1 MDIRDMLTKLTL
13 LEGSGITPGAAGAG
27 FKATGSQGVKPTG
40 DLKHG
45 MPMRLNTASPTG
57 RAPTARLPEAD
68 VEEGNRF
75 TDKLMKARAAGKT
88 QADLDGDGDME
99 PVKEAKKAKPDFLDV
114 DNDKNRKESFK
125 KAVADRARG
134 KKAVKENLRLVKE
147 TALGDRSLRV
157 YHDREYREYH
167 VCVLEG
173 DAVVSRQFAGSTAE
187 ATALVRNIV
196 SEARGM
202 KVAWPGSAEYKEKFG
217 QDRETFRKKH
227 APSVMKSPAGRKEL
241 AQLDTEY
248 EAGKK
253 SYGRDEEGD
262 DDEGDKKALPT
273 GEKRGRGRPKGSKRA
288 IGAKGPSG
296 RSKLLTREQQLD
308 EISSDLALTAARRA
322 EKKGQAYADDNL
334 SSGPAIGYEYMQ
346 QAKRLQRGA
355 DKRRERE
362 RDQEVQAA
370 LSPAKRR
377 RMTKEEQLDEISVGD
392 RVTIDFPGSQ
402 AHGKSGRVV
411 SIRDGMAKVAVGG
424 ATGTQTKMQWDS
436 GAFGPRGMEVDLG
449 RGQRGGGT
457 HTEVPL
463 DAVKRRGQ
471 GISEVAKWRDPDRE
485 GQTWARDDASGPNDP
500 RPGKIPL
507 TKTGQR
513 DANTWADRGSG
524 TASDPLAWKAAQKKA
539 AGTLTPDD
547 VKFGVKKN
555 FPRYE
560 EQDVSEDYDQEQLD
574 EISSDLALTAARRA
588 EKIGQAYADDNLSSG
603 PQIGYEYMQQAKR
616 LQRGADK
623 RRERERDQEVQA
635 ALSPAKRRR
644 METEDYD
651 QDEYDEEGE
660 MAQSQSRTIADAAA
674 ELESML
680 DADENLPEWVQ
691 KKISL
696 AQEYID
702 SARDYLA
709 ANRPEDS
716 DEEMPLPE
724 GNTGDY
730 SAKKARAGKDMD
742 ESALQAYLGKKK
754 YGKEGMSALQ
764 KAGREGASKERM
776 AKIRARH
783 DKLDEEPVN
792 EKMASKAQNR
802 LMRATAGGADTGV
815 SPKVAREFIKKSHG
829 QRVGDLPERVREG
842 DIDVNRHPQ
851 TRDYGRGE
859 DEPKADE
866 PKAKKPAGPKK
877 PTKPTKQA
885 NSEEKVS
892 ETTTSGSVATA
903 PAAGGKKSKGGI
915 QYGKGVYE
923 AKLAESFDAELDR
936 VVSEG
941 TTITI
946 NSPDSGEAS
955 VSINGTGDDAMA
967 LANLLKMAGL
977 FSGGGSGY
985 QSACSSC
992 GQMHE
997 GSCGMVE
1004 EDLANSADNTET
1016 MSTDYMVNGLSGGL
1030 NGPKLQVNPNNAG
1043 DNPLAMKDLGQKSSP
1058 AVNLGA
1064 IAEQVE
1070 REAENRLLDLYR
1082 KIS

>member
-1 MDIRDMLTKLTL
+1 MWT
-13 LEGSGITPGAAGAG
+13 
-27 FKATGSQGVKPTG
+27 
-40 DLKHG
+40 
-45 MPMRLNTASPTG
+45 TG

-75 TDKLMKARAAGKT
+75 TGELMKARAAGKK

-114 DNDKNRKESFK
+114 DRDGDKKEPFK
-125 KAVADRARG
+125 KAVTDRARG

-157 YHDREYREYH
+157 YHAREYREYH

-187 ATALVRNIV
+187 ATALVRSIV

-217 QDRETFRKKH
+217 QDRETFRKKY
-227 APSVMKSPAGRKEL
+227 APSVMKSPAGREEL
-241 AQLDTEY
+241 ARLDTEY

-262 DDEGDKKALPT
+262 DEEGDKKAKPA

-288 IGAKGPSG
+288 IGAKGPTG
-296 RSKLLTREQQLD
+296 RSKLLTREQNVAEATGNLGSIIRAYQRDVDAFMRSGDLSDSLYDALYDYYMD
-308 EISSDLALTAARRA
+308 EMPYGTAKARTGDHYEWISDRF
-322 EKKGQAYADDNL
+322 YAD
-334 SSGPAIGYEYMQ
+334 M
-346 QAKRLQRGA
+346 
-355 DKRRERE
+355 
-362 RDQEVQAA
+362 
-370 LSPAKRR
+370 
-377 RMTKEEQLDEISVGD
+377 
-392 RVTIDFPGSQ
+392 
-402 AHGKSGRVV
+402 
-411 SIRDGMAKVAVGG
+411 DG
-424 ATGTQTKMQWDS
+424 
-436 GAFGPRGMEVDLG
+436 
-449 RGQRGGGT
+449 
-457 HTEVPL
+457 
-463 DAVKRRGQ
+463 
-471 GISEVAKWRDPDRE
+471 GIK
-485 GQTWARDDASGPNDP
+485 
-500 RPGKIPL
+500 
-507 TKTGQR
+507 
-513 DANTWADRGSG
+513 
-524 TASDPLAWKAAQKKA
+524 
-539 AGTLTPDD
+539 
-547 VKFGVKKN
+547 
-555 FPRYE
+555 
-560 EQDVSEDYDQEQLD
+560 EDYD
-574 EISSDLALTAARRA
+574 
-588 EKIGQAYADDNLSSG
+588 K
-603 PQIGYEYMQQAKR
+603 
-616 LQRGADK
+616 
-623 RRERERDQEVQA
+623 
-635 ALSPAKRRR
+635 
-644 METEDYD
+644 
-651 QDEYDEEGE
+651 DEYDEEGE

-716 DEEMPLPE
+716 DEDMPLPE
-724 GNTGDY
+724 GSTGDY
-730 SAKKARAGKDMD
+730 SAKKARAGKDIGRPGKQFAKIAKSAGERYGSKERGEKVAGAVLAKLRAKEDVNEADLD

-764 KAGREGASKERM
+764 KAGREGASKEKM

-783 DKLDEEPVN
+783 DKLDEVELD
-792 EKMASKAQNR
+792 EKSVSKAQ
-802 LMRATAGGADTGV
+802 RAAAGIAYAAKKGDIPKSELRGASKEMAKMPSG
-815 SPKVAREFIKKSHG
+815 ELKKFAKTKEKG
-829 QRVGDLPERVREG
+829 LPQTVGEG
-842 DIDVNRHPQ
+842 DIDPNRHPQ

-859 DEPKADE
+859 DKPA
-866 PKAKKPAGPKK
+866 AKKPAETPKK
-877 PTKPTKQA
+877 SDSGEKPVK
-885 NSEEKVS
+885 
-892 ETTTSGSVATA
+892 ETTTAGSVATA
-903 PAAGGKKSKGGI
+903 PAEGGKKSKGGI
-915 QYGKGVYE
+915 QFGKGIYE
-923 AKLAESFDAELDR
+923 AQLAESFDAELDR

-977 FSGGGSGY
+977 FSAGGY
-985 QSACSSC
+985 QTACSGC

-997 GSCGMVE
+997 GSCGMMQ

-1016 MSTDYMVNGLSGGL
+1016 MSADYMVNGLSGGL
-1030 NGPKLQVNPNNAG
+1030 NGPKQQVNPNNMG
-1043 DNPLAMKDLGQKSSP
+1043 DNPLAMPSLGTKASP
-1058 AVNLGA
+1058 NLNLGA

-1070 REAENRLLDLYR
+1070 RDAEDRLLDLYR

>member
-1 MDIRDMLTKLTL
+1 MDIRDILTKLTL

-68 VEEGNRF
+68 VEEGNKF
-75 TDKLMKARAAGKT
+75 TGELMKARAAGKK

-114 DNDKNRKESFK
+114 DGDGDKKEPFK
-125 KAVADRARG
+125 KAVADKGRG
-134 KKAVKENLRLVKE
+134 KKAVKENLRLVRE

-187 ATALVRNIV
+187 ATALVRSIV

-217 QDRETFRKKH
+217 QDRESFRKKH
-227 APSVMKSPAGRKEL
+227 APSVMKSPAGREEL
-241 AQLDTEY
+241 AKLDTEY

-262 DDEGDKKALPT
+262 DEEGDKKTKPA
-273 GEKRGRGRPKGSKRA
+273 GEKRGRGRPKGSRRA

-296 RSKLLTREQQLD
+296 KSKLLTRE
-308 EISSDLALTAARRA
+308 
-322 EKKGQAYADDNL
+322 
-334 SSGPAIGYEYMQ
+334 
-346 QAKRLQRGA
+346 
-355 DKRRERE
+355 
-362 RDQEVQAA
+362 
-370 LSPAKRR
+370 
-377 RMTKEEQLDEISVGD
+377 
-392 RVTIDFPGSQ
+392 
-402 AHGKSGRVV
+402 
-411 SIRDGMAKVAVGG
+411 
-424 ATGTQTKMQWDS
+424 
-436 GAFGPRGMEVDLG
+436 
-449 RGQRGGGT
+449 
-457 HTEVPL
+457 
-463 DAVKRRGQ
+463 
-471 GISEVAKWRDPDRE
+471 
-485 GQTWARDDASGPNDP
+485 
-500 RPGKIPL
+500 
-507 TKTGQR
+507 
-513 DANTWADRGSG
+513 
-524 TASDPLAWKAAQKKA
+524 
-539 AGTLTPDD
+539 
-547 VKFGVKKN
+547 
-555 FPRYE
+555 
-560 EQDVSEDYDQEQLD
+560 DYD
-574 EISSDLALTAARRA
+574 A
-588 EKIGQAYADDNLSSG
+588 
-603 PQIGYEYMQQAKR
+603 
-616 LQRGADK
+616 
-623 RRERERDQEVQA
+623 
-635 ALSPAKRRR
+635 
-644 METEDYD
+644 
-651 QDEYDEEGE
+651 DEYDEEGE

-724 GNTGDY
+724 GSTGDY
-730 SAKKARAGKDMD
+730 SAKKARAGRDIGKPGKNFAKIAKSAGERYGSKERGEKVAGAVLAKLRAKEDVNEADMD

-754 YGKEGMSALQ
+754 YGKAGMSALQ
-764 KAGREGASKERM
+764 QAGREGASKEKM
-776 AKIRARH
+776 ANLRAQH
-783 DKLDEEPVN
+783 DKLKEGDRPSIKTTSTGFTAAAPSGKQLSVTMPADRGLRPGDVKVKEQEVS
-792 EKMASKAQNR
+792 EKAVSKAQ
-802 LMRATAGGADTGV
+802 RAAAGIARAAQKGEIPQSELRGASKEMAKMPAG
-815 SPKVAREFIKKSHG
+815 ELKKFAKTKEKG
-829 QRVGDLPERVREG
+829 LPE
-842 DIDVNRHPQ
+842 
-851 TRDYGRGE
+851 
-859 DEPKADE
+859 
-866 PKAKKPAGPKK
+866 KK
-877 PTKPTKQA
+877 T
-885 NSEEKVS
+885 EEAVE
-892 ETTTSGSVATA
+892 ETTTAGSVATA
-903 PAAGGKKSKGGI
+903 PAEGGKKSKGGI
-915 QYGKGVYE
+915 QFGKGIYE
-923 AKLAESFDAELDR
+923 AQLAESFDAELDR

-977 FSGGGSGY
+977 FSAGGY
-985 QSACSSC
+985 QNACSSC

-997 GSCGMVE
+997 GDCRVME

-1030 NGPKLQVNPNNAG
+1030 NGPKQQVNPNNMG
-1043 DNPLAMKDLGQKSSP
+1043 DNPLAMPSLGTKASP
-1058 AVNLGA
+1058 NLNLGA

-1070 REAENRLLDLYR
+1070 RDAEDRLLDLYR